1 MAASTTWYWD
11 MNKRRAVPADERGP
25 GDEVLGP
32 YPTKEAAEHW
42 REKVERRNEDWDDA
56 DEQWNEWPDPS

>member
-11 MNKRRAVPADERGP
+11 MNKRRAVRADERGP

-32 YPTKEAAEHW
+32 YPSKEAAEHW